1 MKKTD
6 IVNKIKDMRNI
17 SKNDAAEIVDQV
29 IDIIKTG
36 VKEDGEVDL
45 YGFVK
50 FTNAHKEAGTAR
62 NPRTGETV
70 NVAEKNVP
78 RAKFSKTFKDF
89 LNE

>member
-1 MKKTD
+1 MKKID
-6 IVNKIKDMRNI
+6 IVNKIKNMRNI

-29 IDIIKTG
+29 IDAIKTG

-50 FTNAHKEAGTAR
+50 FTNVHKEAGTAR
-62 NPRTGETV
+62 NPKTGETV
-70 NVAEKNVP
+70 AVDAKNVP
-78 RAKFSKTFKDF
+78 KAKFSKTFKDF